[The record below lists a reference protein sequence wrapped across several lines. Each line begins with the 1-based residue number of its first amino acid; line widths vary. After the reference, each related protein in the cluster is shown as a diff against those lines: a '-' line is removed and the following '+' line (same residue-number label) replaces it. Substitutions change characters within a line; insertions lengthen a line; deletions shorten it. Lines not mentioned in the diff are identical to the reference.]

1 MKRSTDG
8 FLTTHVG
15 SLPRPESLVG
25 FMIAEDK
32 GEAFDEAVFEAALTA
47 AVDDVVARQKSLG
60 IDTVS
65 DGEFSKRGFAVYA
78 HERLSGLEPTGRSR
92 PSPWAE
98 SRESEAFPEFYEPEH
113 AAKDRAPTQST
124 MQMSCTG
131 PITYKG
137 GDQLKRDL
145 SNLRA
150 SCDAHDADAF
160 VPAISPCDVVG
171 NQANEFYDTEE
182 EFLYAVA
189 DALNVEYRAIVE
201 AGFDL
206 QVDDPR
212 LINYYVKN
220 PQLSV
225 QDCRTWA
232 ERQVEAINH
241 SLSGIPEDRVRYH
254 TCYGINMG
262 PRVHD
267 MEMKDYLDIILKINA
282 GAYSFEAANQRH
294 EHEWQL
300 WESVDLADGKSI
312 IPGVITHSSV
322 LVEHPELIAQRLER
336 FAGVVGKENVI
347 AGADCGFGTQA
358 SASPE
363 VHPTIVW
370 AKFQAM
376 ADGAGIASEKLW
388 AKSRFDHG
396 IRHR

>member
-1 MKRSTDG
+1 MKRSTDRIQ
-8 FLTTHVG
+8 TTHVG
-15 SLPRPESLVG
+15 SLPRPDSLVG

-32 GEAFDEAVFEAALTA
+32 GEAFDETAFETALTA
-47 AVDDVVARQKSLG
+47 AVSDVVGPQKSLG

-78 HERLSGLEPTGRSR
+78 HERLAGLEPTGRAR

-98 SRESEAFPEFYEPEH
+98 SRESEAFPEFYAPEH
-113 AAKDRAPTQST
+113 AAKDRVPTQST

-131 PITYKG
+131 PISYKG
-137 GDQLKRDL
+137 QDLLNRDL
-145 SNLRA
+145 ANLRA
-150 SCDAHDADAF
+150 ACDAHGADAF

-171 NQANEFYDTEE
+171 NQANEHYATED

-189 DALNVEYRAIVE
+189 DALNVEYRAIVD

-206 QVDDPR
+206 QIDDPR

-232 ERQVEAINH
+232 EHQVEAINH
-241 SLSGIPEDRVRYH
+241 ALSGIPEDRVRYH

-267 MEMKDYLDIILKINA
+267 MEMKDYLDIVLKINA

-300 WESVDLADGKSI
+300 WETVKLPEGKSI

-336 FAGVVGKENVI
+336 FAGVVGAENVI

-358 SASPE
+358 SATPE

-370 AKFQAM
+370 AKFEAM
-376 ADGAGIASEKLW
+376 SQGAKIASARLW
-388 AKSRFDHG
+388 S
-396 IRHR
+396 

>member
-1 MKRSTDG
+1 MKRSTDRIQ
-8 FLTTHVG
+8 TTHVG
-15 SLPRPESLVG
+15 SLPRPDSLVG

-32 GEAFDEAVFEAALTA
+32 GEAFDEAAFETALTT
-47 AVDDVVARQKSLG
+47 AVSDVVGLQKSLG

-78 HERLSGLEPTGRSR
+78 HERLAGLEPTGRAR

-98 SRESEAFPEFYEPEH
+98 SRESEAFPEFYAPEH
-113 AAKDRAPTQST
+113 AAKDRVPTQST

-131 PITYKG
+131 PIAYKG
-137 GDQLKRDL
+137 QDLLDRDL
-145 SNLRA
+145 ANLRA
-150 SCDAHDADAF
+150 ACDAHGADAF

-171 NQANEFYDTEE
+171 NQANEYYATED

-189 DALNVEYRAIVE
+189 DALNVEYRAIVD

-206 QVDDPR
+206 QIDDPR

-232 ERQVEAINH
+232 EHQVEAINH
-241 SLSGIPEDRVRYH
+241 ALSGIPEDRVRYH

-267 MEMKDYLDIILKINA
+267 MEMKDYLDIVLKINA

-294 EHEWQL
+294 EHEWRL
-300 WESVDLADGKSI
+300 WETVKLFDGKSI

-336 FAGVVGKENVI
+336 FAGVVGRENVI

-358 SASPE
+358 SATPE

-370 AKFQAM
+370 AKFKAM
-376 ADGAGIASEKLW
+376 SEGAEIASARLW
-388 AKSRFDHG
+388 S
-396 IRHR
+396 